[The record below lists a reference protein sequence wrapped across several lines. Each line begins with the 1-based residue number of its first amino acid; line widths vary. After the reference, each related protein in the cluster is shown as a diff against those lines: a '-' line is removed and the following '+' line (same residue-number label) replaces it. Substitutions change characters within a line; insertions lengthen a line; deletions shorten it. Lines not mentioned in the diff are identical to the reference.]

1 MRADSS
7 SRLTVIVSL
16 WLRDGD
22 VAAFEAFE
30 RNVASIVA
38 AHGGRLESVIRC
50 GGRDGAPFEVHVVT
64 WPGAAA
70 LEAYRKDPRTLALRA
85 ERERVIAR
93 TEIWTGEQR
102 TVYGAEVSF
111 DEAR

>member
-1 MRADSS
+1 MHAATHP
-7 SRLTVIVSL
+7 RLTVVVSL
-16 WLRDGD
+16 WLRNND

-38 AHGGRLESVIRC
+38 AHGGRLENVIRC

-64 WPGAAA
+64 WPNAAA
-70 LEAYRKDPRTLALRA
+70 VEAYRNDPRTLALRA

-93 TEIWTGEQR
+93 TEIWTGDQR
-102 TVYGAEVSF
+102 TPYGAEVSF
-111 DEAR
+111 DEIR

>member
-1 MRADSS
+1 MRTEAP
-7 SRLTVIVSL
+7 SRLTLIVSL

-30 RNVASIVA
+30 RQVATIVA
-38 AHGGRLESVIRC
+38 AHGGRLESVVRC

-70 LEAYRKDPRTLALRA
+70 LEAYRSDPRTLALRA
-85 ERERVIAR
+85 ERDRVIAR
-93 TEIWTGEQR
+93 TEIWTGEHR
-102 TVYGAEVSF
+102 TPYGDEVTF
-111 DEAR
+111 DERR